1 MITTNAWN
9 AEFGAV
15 ELRQTF
21 TTCFRAAIAM
31 AEIGALLARNHKTL
45 ARADKA

>member
-1 MITTNAWN
+1 MYFSVITTNAWN

-21 TTCFRAAIAM
+21 TTCFRDQLV
-31 AEIGALLARNHKTL
+31 ERTSLRTW
-45 ARADKA
+45 